1 MEKTV
6 QRAVTT
12 DAAVTDQEPNR
23 LLGSSPL
30 TTVAMVIYFG
40 VGYGLIKFFWSD
52 SDVGL
57 WILIAVGM
65 AGYFFNLWRQQ
76 NRG

>member
-1 MEKTV
+1 M
-6 QRAVTT
+6 
-12 DAAVTDQEPNR
+12 TDQKPIR

-30 TTVAMVIYFG
+30 TTVAMVMYLG
-40 VGYGLIKFFWSD
+40 VGYGLIKKFWPD

-65 AGYFFNLWRQQ
+65 VGYIFVQWRQRD
-76 NRG
+76 RG